1 MKTHDPIGLILL
13 AGVATL
19 VLTGCHTFDN
29 VKSSHQSSSVVNYL
43 YPNQANPVVQPAIPV
58 LSLPLK
64 VGVAFV
70 PGDSGHAYAASG
82 PLSESQKFALIN
94 EVSESFKKF
103 PFVKSIEIIP
113 SSYLTP
119 RGSFANLDQIRS
131 MYGVDVV
138 ALLSYDQVQFTDT
151 GLLSLTYWTLVGAYV
166 VKGEKNDTQTML
178 DAAVYD
184 IRSRKLLFR
193 APGISRVKNSAT
205 PVNLTEKLRLD
216 RDEGFRL
223 AATELVTNL
232 HRELELFRERVK
244 KSPDEIKIAHQ
255 PGYAGG
261 GSLGGWELALVAAL
275 AALQLRRRQAPR
287 V

>member
-1 MKTHDPIGLILL
+1 
-13 AGVATL
+13 
-19 VLTGCHTFDN
+19 
-29 VKSSHQSSSVVNYL
+29 
-43 YPNQANPVVQPAIPV
+43 
-58 LSLPLK
+58 
-64 VGVAFV
+64 
-70 PGDSGHAYAASG
+70 
-82 PLSESQKFALIN
+82 
-94 EVSESFKKF
+94 
-103 PFVKSIEIIP
+103 
-113 SSYLTP
+113 
-119 RGSFANLDQIRS
+119 
-131 MYGVDVV
+131 MYGVDVI

-223 AATELVTNL
+223 AAAELVTNL

-244 KSPDEIKIAHQ
+244 KSPDEVKIVHQ
-255 PGYAGG
+255 PGYTGG
-261 GSLGGWELALVAAL
+261 GSLGGWELGLVAAL
-275 AALQLRRRQAPR
+275 AVLGLRRRQSR
-287 V
+287 SV